1 MCIMHPI
8 KILVDA
14 LEIWHRPHPF
24 PLFSLLLFFLICSEL
39 AKAQLRGGHSD
50 PQSACTSDSS
60 CKLGRFFFFLISLR
74 LFLILFYFKNIY
86 IFTWLCQVLV
96 AYTGSFCYS
105 GTQTLQLRHAGLVA
119 SQHVGS
125 YFPDQGSNSRP
136 LYCKADSFFFFF
148 NCKADS

>member
-1 MCIMHPI
+1 MNVYHAPN
-8 KILVDA
+8 K
-14 LEIWHRPHPF
+14 
-24 PLFSLLLFFLICSEL
+24 
-39 AKAQLRGGHSD
+39 
-50 PQSACTSDSS
+50 DSS
-60 CKLGRFFFFLISLR
+60 RCSRNMTPSSPFSFVFSSLVLPYLLRVSQGTAQRRAQWSPKCLHFRQQLQAWEILFFLISLR

-125 YFPDQGSNSRP
+125 YFPDQGSNSHP

-148 NCKADS
+148 